1 MAGMNRVT
9 LIGYLGADPKV
20 QQVKENR
27 SMCLFSLATSERY
40 KDKKG
45 DMVERTTW
53 HNITIFGK
61 LADICG
67 SSLKKGSHIFLE
79 GRLENR
85 TWEDEEKK
93 KQYAT
98 QIVATDVVF
107 LDRKSTASGSSPST
121 SMVVES
127 PDGDLPMNI

>member
-20 QQVKENR
+20 QLVKESR
-27 SMCLFSLATSERY
+27 SMCTFSVATTDRY

-45 DMVERTTW
+45 DAVERTTW
-53 HNITIFGK
+53 HNITSFGK

-67 SSLKKGSHIFLE
+67 SFLKKGSHIFLE

-93 KQYAT
+93 KQYST

-107 LDRKSTASGSSPST
+107 LDRKSSASGSSPS
-121 SMVVES
+121 MVAES
-127 PDGDLPMNI
+127 PDSDSLMNI